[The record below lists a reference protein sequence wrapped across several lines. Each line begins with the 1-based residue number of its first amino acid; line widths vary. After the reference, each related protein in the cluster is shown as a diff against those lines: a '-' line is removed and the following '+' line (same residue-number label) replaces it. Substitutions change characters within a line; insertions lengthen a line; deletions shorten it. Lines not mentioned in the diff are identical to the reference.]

1 MAVIDKTGAA
11 ALIKDFR
18 AALVADPDLY
28 LDRSTVFRRSQEYAK
43 ARPVGAHDAHV
54 EKALDHAQAPADRR
68 RQDTQDFAER
78 MDAIDRGERYAPPV
92 HRDPRPALHDQHVYQ
107 SSFDRLNRDFHAQK
121 VAVTKETYDKWSRDL
136 TTESRLLKSMEN
148 TNHGG
153 SLREGIYWSREKIK
167 TLQSDIAGVD
177 MARARDG
184 LKPFNQTK
192 ETSIMTDITKP
203 HAPSVPGADVNADIA
218 RRMREKADHDNRARL
233 IKDESRRIEKM
244 QDALRAG
251 GLGAQGSKALREQID
266 KARQKINAVRAE
278 HEQAEMKRIKERA
291 DARDREEAR
300 ATTRPQPYVG
310 TDYTGVAKSREAV
323 EGVRSFTSGNDKGA
337 KDAREA
343 RNEKHEKAEAD
354 ADQKA
359 SQEARDD
366 IRAAK
371 RAARDAGAGI

>member
-1 MAVIDKTGAA
+1 MAAIDKTGAA
-11 ALIKDFR
+11 SLIKDFR
-18 AALVADPDLY
+18 AATTADPDLY
-28 LDRSTVFRRSQEYAK
+28 LDRSAAFRRSEEYAK

-54 EKALDHAQAPADRR
+54 EKALDHAQAPSDRR
-68 RQDTQDFAER
+68 RQDSQAFAER
-78 MDAIDRGERYAPPV
+78 LDAIDRGERYTPPA
-92 HRDPRPALHDQHVYQ
+92 HQDTKHDQHVVEFE
-107 SSFDRLNRDFHAQK
+107 SFTDPF
-121 VAVTKETYDKWSRDL
+121 RDL
-136 TTESRLLKSMEN
+136 PQVKEVST
-148 TNHGG
+148 
-153 SLREGIYWSREKIK
+153 
-167 TLQSDIAGVD
+167 
-177 MARARDG
+177 MA
-184 LKPFNQTK
+184 
-192 ETSIMTDITKP
+192 DITQTR
-203 HAPSVPGADVNADIA
+203 APGAPGSDVNTPRDADIA

-300 ATTRPQPYVG
+300 AATRPQPYVG
-310 TDYTGVAKSREAV
+310 TDNVGVGKTRDIHDA
-323 EGVRSFTSGNDKGA
+323 VRSFTSDDKGA
-337 KDAREA
+337 KDAREAREA

>member
-1 MAVIDKTGAA
+1 MAAIDKTGAA
-11 ALIKDFR
+11 SLIKDFR
-18 AALVADPDLY
+18 AATTADPDLY
-28 LDRSTVFRRSQEYAK
+28 LDRSAAFRRSEEYAK

-54 EKALDHAQAPADRR
+54 EKALDHAQAPSDRR
-68 RQDTQDFAER
+68 RQDSQAFAER
-78 MDAIDRGERYAPPV
+78 LDAIDRGERYTPPA
-92 HRDPRPALHDQHVYQ
+92 HQDTKHDQHVVEFE
-107 SSFDRLNRDFHAQK
+107 SFTDPF
-121 VAVTKETYDKWSRDL
+121 RDL
-136 TTESRLLKSMEN
+136 PQVKEVST
-148 TNHGG
+148 
-153 SLREGIYWSREKIK
+153 
-167 TLQSDIAGVD
+167 
-177 MARARDG
+177 MA
-184 LKPFNQTK
+184 
-192 ETSIMTDITKP
+192 DITQTR
-203 HAPSVPGADVNADIA
+203 APGAPGSDVNTPRDADIA

-278 HEQAEMKRIKERA
+278 HEQAEMKRIRERA
-291 DARDREEAR
+291 EQRDREEAR
-300 ATTRPQPYVG
+300 ASARPQPYVG

>member
-1 MAVIDKTGAA
+1 
-11 ALIKDFR
+11 
-18 AALVADPDLY
+18 
-28 LDRSTVFRRSQEYAK
+28 
-43 ARPVGAHDAHV
+43 
-54 EKALDHAQAPADRR
+54 
-68 RQDTQDFAER
+68 
-78 MDAIDRGERYAPPV
+78 
-92 HRDPRPALHDQHVYQ
+92 
-107 SSFDRLNRDFHAQK
+107 
-121 VAVTKETYDKWSRDL
+121 
-136 TTESRLLKSMEN
+136 
-148 TNHGG
+148 
-153 SLREGIYWSREKIK
+153 
-167 TLQSDIAGVD
+167 
-177 MARARDG
+177 
-184 LKPFNQTK
+184 
-192 ETSIMTDITKP
+192 MTDITKP